1 MNIVCVTCGAGVPYT
16 LSSLTDQAVVVCSSC
31 GAGLRVGI
39 QAFAL
44 PTPAAKPRGAVS
56 PVKGRVV
63 VAVDGEATREVIRD
77 LLVDEGY
84 DVVEAATGR
93 AALDLIAGRPP
104 SLMLIDVGLSDMIGF
119 EVCEAVRRDPANA
132 GIKMILVA
140 AIYNKVRYRRPPG
153 NLFGADDFIERHEI
167 EAELVG
173 KVARLCASGPA
184 PVPRE
189 AAEGGQVAPSKS
201 IRSVAPIP
209 APSVHPPVSPREAP
223 LSEGA
228 PSTVSPSR
236 RGETVPQPS
245 APPSM
250 PPSPPSAPPPSP
262 PVNPGQEAALR
273 LARIIVSDIALYYP
287 KKVDE
292 GVSQGTFFEVLKQEI
307 AEGRRLYEDRRS
319 PELDGSA
326 DLFQQ
331 TLEQFVATRKQLLE
345 RQKPAAA

>member
-16 LSSLTDQAVVVCSSC
+16 LASLTDQAVMVCSSC

-44 PTPAAKPRGAVS
+44 PTSAAKPRGVVS

-77 LLVDEGY
+77 LLVDGGY
-84 DVVEAATGR
+84 DVVEAATGK
-93 AALDLIAGRPP
+93 AALDLIGRQPP
-104 SLMLIDVGLSDMIGF
+104 ALVLIDVGLSDMIGF
-119 EVCEAVRRDPANA
+119 EVCEAVKRDPANA
-132 GIKMILVA
+132 GVKMILVA
-140 AIYNKVRYRRPPG
+140 AIYNKVRYRRPPD

-167 EAELVG
+167 EAELLG
-173 KVARLCASGPA
+173 KVARLCGSGSASGPRA
-184 PVPRE
+184 
-189 AAEGGQVAPSKS
+189 AAESLPIAPS
-201 IRSVAPIP
+201 RPVAPIP
-209 APSVHPPVSPREAP
+209 VTPLHPPASPRTAP
-223 LSEGA
+223 PPGGP
-228 PSTVSPSR
+228 PSTISPSLV
-236 RGETVPQPS
+236 GKTTPQPS
-245 APPSM
+245 APPSVR
-250 PPSPPSAPPPSP
+250 PTPPSAPPPSP
-262 PVNPGQEAALR
+262 PLSPGQEAALR

-307 AEGRRLYEDRRS
+307 AEGRRLYEDRRA

-345 RQKPAAA
+345 RQKSAAA